1 MLSSQLSI
9 LLASLTHWKQHP
21 PHTHH
26 LPPSEKPQ
34 PLWSLSSIS
43 IPSPIHALAESQL
56 QTWPFLQPI
65 HSFPLSLLSTYLWDE
80 PGIFI
85 FGPHLSPELWVFSS
99 NKYWKLKLLKPDYWG
114 FPGDS
119 MVKTSPSMVKTVV
132 KMTMQ
137 GCRVRPL
144 ARELRSHVPHSQRNQ
159 TDVKQKQ
166 YCNKFNQDLK
176 MVHIKKNI

>member
-1 MLSSQLSI
+1 
-9 LLASLTHWKQHP
+9 
-21 PHTHH
+21 
-26 LPPSEKPQ
+26 
-34 PLWSLSSIS
+34 
-43 IPSPIHALAESQL
+43 
-56 QTWPFLQPI
+56 
-65 HSFPLSLLSTYLWDE
+65 
-80 PGIFI
+80 
-85 FGPHLSPELWVFSS
+85 
-99 NKYWKLKLLKPDYWG
+99 
-114 FPGDS
+114 